1 MVVSDHDDH
10 FSRFLDVI
18 KRSDRKVES
27 RGRLGGGSERSGS
40 RAEGVR
46 SAFIGFQLGKLSDHT
61 CPSTHGVRLVIRH
74 ILHKVPMTI
83 LHRGMHA
90 QWISFFLPKKGSL
103 VIFLTKKVKYEN
115 DKKCME
121 AKTNEAFGI

>member
-1 MVVSDHDDH
+1 MVASDHDDH

-27 RGRLGGGSERSGS
+27 QSRLSGGSERSGS

-61 CPSTHGVRLVIRH
+61 CTVNDYRTIIGQFIR
-74 ILHKVPMTI
+74 K
-83 LHRGMHA
+83 
-90 QWISFFLPKKGSL
+90 SF
-103 VIFLTKKVKYEN
+103 VIFIYR
-115 DKKCME
+115 
-121 AKTNEAFGI
+121 

>member
-1 MVVSDHDDH
+1 MVASDHDDH

-83 LHRGMHA
+83 LHRGMRA

-103 VIFLTKKVKYEN
+103 DLFLTKKVK
-115 DKKCME
+115 
-121 AKTNEAFGI
+121 

>member
-1 MVVSDHDDH
+1 MVASDHDDH

-27 RGRLGGGSERSGS
+27 MGRLGGGSERSGS

-83 LHRGMHA
+83 LHRGMRA
-90 QWISFFLPKKGSL
+90 QWIRVFLPKKGSL
-103 VIFLTKKVKYEN
+103 DLFLPKK
-115 DKKCME
+115 
-121 AKTNEAFGI
+121 AK